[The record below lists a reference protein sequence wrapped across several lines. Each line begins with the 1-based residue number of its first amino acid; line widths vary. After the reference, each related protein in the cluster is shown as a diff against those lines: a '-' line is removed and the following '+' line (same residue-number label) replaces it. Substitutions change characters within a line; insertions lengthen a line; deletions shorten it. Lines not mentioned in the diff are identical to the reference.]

1 MLFFIFYFDK
11 MEVLLYNITKD
22 KITFEKEVE
31 TMKKKQPNLN
41 YRKELLKEYITKL
54 TNNRV
59 VLIGDEVIRASNLT
73 YSICQNRTQVD
84 LGEVK
89 LTVSPYS
96 YNKKKVYS
104 SVLLQLFK
112 KDEEIWKYRT
122 RLYADQYY
130 LNFVSEL
137 NRVQIEKLIK
147 ALAPIIK
154 KIDEVVAKIEAEENQ
169 AEQDERNTITRRL
182 KRNITTKVDFGKL
195 NLRELKQL
203 DSLIKKMK

>member
-1 MLFFIFYFDK
+1 
-11 MEVLLYNITKD
+11 
-22 KITFEKEVE
+22 
-31 TMKKKQPNLN
+31 MKKKQPNLN
-41 YRKELLKEYITKL
+41 LRKELLKSYLLKL
-54 TNNRV
+54 TNNKV
-59 VLIGDEVIRASNLT
+59 ALIENDVIRAENLT
-73 YSICQNRTQVD
+73 YSICQNRTEVD

-112 KDEEIWKYRT
+112 KEEEVWKYRT

-147 ALAPIIK
+147 ALAPIID
-154 KIDEVVAKIEAEENQ
+154 KIDKEIAEIEKEENQ
-169 AEQDERNTITRRL
+169 AELTNSIIKT
-182 KRNITTKVDFGKL
+182 
-195 NLRELKQL
+195 LRENGYK
-203 DSLIKKMK
+203 IKHNCNPGTEHEDGEGTLTIYWD